1 MFEKLFRLKE
11 NGTDIRTEMLAGL
24 TTFLT
29 LSYIIFVNPHILTDA
44 GMDRGAVFVAT
55 CVASAIA
62 CLMMA
67 LYANY
72 PFALAPGMGI
82 NAYFTYDVVIGSGV
96 NWQVALG
103 AVFLAG
109 LLFLALTLSHLR
121 EKIITSIPR
130 SQKMAISAGIGF
142 FLVIIALQNAGMIT
156 ADKITMVKLGD
167 LAAPSA
173 LLAVAGFVLMVALES
188 RRIAGGI
195 LIAILAV
202 TIAGIMF
209 DISPAKG
216 IFSIPPSLAPTFFQ
230 MDIAGAFD
238 ATLIV
243 VILAF
248 LFVLM
253 FDATGSMIGL
263 GNRAGFLDHEGNL
276 PRMREALVTDSAAS
290 VVSAALGTSPTTV
303 YIESATGIKAGGR
316 TGLTAMVVAALMVLA
331 LFLSPLAQT
340 VPIYATAPAL
350 LFVGCLMA
358 RSLTEIDWEDVTEY
372 VPAVITALAMP
383 LTFSITSGIGFGFIS
398 YVAIKLIAGKRHQI
412 SLMMAV
418 LAAAFVLK
426 FAYLQI

>member
-11 NGTDIRTEMLAGL
+11 TGTDIRTEMLAGL

>member
-1 MFEKLFRLKE
+1 MFEKLFQLKE
-11 NGTDIRTEMLAGL
+11 NGTDIRTEILAGF

-29 LSYIIFVNPHILTDA
+29 LSYIIFVNPHILADA
-44 GMDRGAVFVAT
+44 GMDSGAIFVAT
-55 CVASAIA
+55 CLTSAIA
-62 CLMMA
+62 CLIMA

-82 NAYFTYDVVIGSGV
+82 NAYFTYDVVIGAGV

-103 AVFLAG
+103 AVFIAG
-109 LLFLALTLSHLR
+109 LLFVALTLSHLR

-142 FLVIIALQNAGMIT
+142 FLIIIALQNAGMIT

-167 LAAPSA
+167 LAAPGV
-173 LLAVAGFVLMVALES
+173 LLAVAGFVLMVGLES
-188 RRIAGGI
+188 RRITGGI
-195 LIAILAV
+195 LIALLAIP
-202 TIAGIMF
+202 IAGIML
-209 DISPAKG
+209 DITPAQG
-216 IFSIPPSLAPTFFQ
+216 IFSMPPSLAPTFFQ

-238 ATLIV
+238 TTLIV
-243 VILAF
+243 IILAF

-253 FDATGSMIGL
+253 FDATGSLIGL
-263 GNRAGFLDHEGNL
+263 GNRAGFLDKEGNL
-276 PRMREALVTDSAAS
+276 PRMRQALVTDSAAS

-316 TGLTAMVVAALMVLA
+316 TGLTALVVAALMVLA
-331 LFLSPLAQT
+331 LFLSPLAET

-372 VPAVITALAMP
+372 VPAIITALAMP
-383 LTFSITSGIGFGFIS
+383 LTFSITSGIGFGFIA
-398 YVAIKLIAGKRHQI
+398 YVAIKLIAGKRAQV
-412 SLMMAV
+412 SLMMAI
-418 LAAAFVLK
+418 LAAAFVFK